1 MALRFLNNGYFA
13 GKVGIGVEA
22 PLTNLDILGTSDT
35 YLTIRNTGTFKSGI
49 RMYGGTAGISNIW
62 HDDTESSPPGM
73 HFGTST
79 NIATTPTTQ
88 LYIKGSDGN
97 IGIGTTT
104 PNAKLDIQ
112 GTQGQLFSV
121 TDDLSGEIFVV
132 SDISGVPIMTVNS
145 SGVSYFDGNVGI
157 GVTNPGRKLS
167 VNGSIELTG
176 SDMTLNT
183 TSAAIRRGTAGQMFL
198 DAPGDV
204 TVTIDSNS
212 NNTDRVF
219 NVRKDTGSELFRI
232 QENGNVGIGTT
243 SPVAALNIGNNGNI
257 RIDGNASGGGIYAS
271 SNGSN
276 NTFSLTRQDGVNVGD
291 LSISAY
297 SGVGITG
304 GRNSSPATSGYS
316 FYVKSDGNVGIGTVS
331 PGVKLVVA
339 DGPKATSGTLSNN
352 STLDIYGIAA
362 TSRTDDASVDMLRL
376 HRAVTGDNK
385 GSTFAVGLSYYAD
398 PGSNLP
404 RTRVDFKTTEK
415 AVDDSDAS
423 KTVMSLVDSG
433 RVGIGTIS
441 PAAPLHVLDDSSANV
456 LAKIRIQGD
465 STSGY
470 GDIGM
475 QSGYIRLFSNG
486 SMCSAWTGGVQYNYI
501 NGSTASTLN
510 SNGLGINTTTPD
522 FRLDVDGT
530 FGVSDLP
537 FNTDSV
543 SVLVADETIGAELIT
558 NGNFATDS
566 DWSKGPGWTIS
577 GGTANAVSATSEP
590 MAQTVSGFAA
600 GNIYK
605 VRFEVTAVTNGYIR
619 VYAYVG
625 ASGTFTNI
633 FNSTSLTTGV
643 YEGIFEFGGTNKI
656 LRFYGSTGG
665 AGGFAGSIDNVSVK
679 QVTSASN
686 QIQKR
691 ELGTGAFGPT
701 PVGAYLPLAGGTM
714 TGNTNHSDN
723 VKDKYG
729 TGNDFQI
736 WHDGSNTFL
745 SNEGEGHLNII
756 NTGDDRDIIF
766 KTDDGTGATTSY
778 MVVDGSAEQT
788 RFYKDTRH
796 ADGIVAN
803 FGNSD
808 DLKIYHDGSNS
819 YIKDNGIGDL
829 RFMAS
834 NIKFYDNATA
844 ELMAQMIP
852 NGAVELYYN
861 NSKKFETT
869 NTGVDVTGSV
879 QIDSTLLSNQ
889 ENTDIDSAAAEVVAE
904 VAISYTAAFFDF
916 VVKKGTNIRS
926 GTVYACHD
934 GTNVEF
940 TETST
945 NDLGDTSDVTLSVDK
960 TSTNLRLIATVTSDD
975 WSVKSL
981 IRAI

>member
-121 TDDLSGEIFVV
+121 TDDLSGEIFAV

-157 GVTNPGRKLS
+157 GITN
-167 VNGSIELTG
+167 
-176 SDMTLNT
+176 
-183 TSAAIRRGTAGQMFL
+183 
-198 DAPGDV
+198 
-204 TVTIDSNS
+204 
-212 NNTDRVF
+212 
-219 NVRKDTGSELFRI
+219 
-232 QENGNVGIGTT
+232 
-243 SPVAALNIGNNGNI
+243 PVAALNIGNNGNI

-433 RVGIGTIS
+433 NVGIGTTSPQRLLSIS
-441 PAAPLHVLDDSSANV
+441 NSDAATTPQLLITQNGSGDAVIGFNRPGHQGWSMGIDSS
-456 LAKIRIQGD
+456 
-465 STSGY
+465 
-470 GDIGM
+470 IGNNFEIHN
-475 QSGYIRLFSNG
+475 SS
-486 SMCSAWTGGVQYNYI
+486 GGVDSSSQLAI
-501 NGSTASTLN
+501 
-510 SNGLGINTTTPD
+510 TP
-522 FRLDVDGT
+522 
-530 FGVSDLP
+530 
-537 FNTDSV
+537 
-543 SVLVADETIGAELIT
+543 
-558 NGNFATDS
+558 
-566 DWSKGPGWTIS
+566 
-577 GGTANAVSATSEP
+577 
-590 MAQTVSGFAA
+590 
-600 GNIYK
+600 
-605 VRFEVTAVTNGYIR
+605 
-619 VYAYVG
+619 
-625 ASGTFTNI
+625 
-633 FNSTSLTTGV
+633 
-643 YEGIFEFGGTNKI
+643 
-656 LRFYGSTGG
+656 
-665 AGGFAGSIDNVSVK
+665 
-679 QVTSASN
+679 
-686 QIQKR
+686 
-691 ELGTGAFGPT
+691 
-701 PVGAYLPLAGGTM
+701 
-714 TGNTNHSDN
+714 TGN
-723 VKDKYG
+723 V
-729 TGNDFQI
+729 
-736 WHDGSNTFL
+736 
-745 SNEGEGHLNII
+745 
-756 NTGDDRDIIF
+756 
-766 KTDDGTGATTSY
+766 
-778 MVVDGSAEQT
+778 
-788 RFYKDTRH
+788 
-796 ADGIVAN
+796 
-803 FGNSD
+803 
-808 DLKIYHDGSNS
+808 
-819 YIKDNGIGDL
+819 GIG
-829 RFMAS
+829 
-834 NIKFYDNATA
+834 I
-844 ELMAQMIP
+844 
-852 NGAVELYYN
+852 
-861 NSKKFETT
+861 
-869 NTGVDVTGSV
+869 
-879 QIDSTLLSNQ
+879 
-889 ENTDIDSAAAEVVAE
+889 
-904 VAISYTAAFFDF
+904 
-916 VVKKGTNIRS
+916 
-926 GTVYACHD
+926 
-934 GTNVEF
+934 
-940 TETST
+940 TSP
-945 NDLGDTSDVTLSVDK
+945 SEK
-960 TSTNLRLIATVTSDD
+960 
-975 WSVKSL
+975 
-981 IRAI
+981 